1 MPRRLF
7 SANVLGTQGNSSRRP
22 FYGPGMDNY
31 DVALHKVT
39 KVTES
44 TTLEIRFEMFNA
56 FNHAQFFGASS
67 VDGNISSATFGYVT
81 HAAPPR
87 VSQVAAKF
95 SF

>member
-1 MPRRLF
+1 ML
-7 SANVLGTQGNSSRRP
+7 
-22 FYGPGMDNY
+22 
-31 DVALHKVT
+31 ALHKVT

-67 VDGNISSATFGYVT
+67 VHGNISSATFGYVT

-87 VSQVAAKF
+87 VRRWRRTSASERFARDNNDGG
-95 SF
+95 